1 MSLYI
6 AHVQDDSFE
15 SINLYNCHEPD
26 KAVISVNGI
35 KGIKGLS
42 DDDDLIF
49 LLPSNLVTSYK
60 FIQNKDIS
68 TQINLANFISEIDS
82 KLVGQVSD
90 NEYIF
95 HDKNVFVIDKKTLV
109 EINTSLSTINAS
121 IFLIPEYFANPIS
134 GLDSITQL
142 NTKLLFHYSDGT
154 GFGIDEY
161 FLDQYLDIVLNNKP
175 DYEPTIFASNKIL
188 SDRFK
193 KSTPFEGLSF
203 SSFLK
208 VDLKN
213 LPNLFKQQL
222 SFELL
227 KNKLSFSKFQ
237 AAACLASSIVLLS
250 APSFLIYKNNSDALI
265 YTSATYNI
273 FKSINKDIKKVV
285 APKAQIDELVK
296 GVPKGAVSN
305 IQLPNLDI
313 FYTLGSKYLTKS
325 SINLETSVA
334 SIAIDSMPEIQF
346 SLMQSASSQFNIY
359 IIDKDVTSI
368 NGLVS
373 GAIELRLTN
382 E

>member
-42 DDDDLIF
+42 DDDNLIF

-109 EINTSLSTINAS
+109 EINTSLSTVNAS

-193 KSTPFEGLSF
+193 KSTPFEGFSF

-213 LPNLFKQQL
+213 LPNLFKQQI

-227 KNKLSFSKFQ
+227 KNKLSFSKLQ

-285 APKAQIDELVK
+285 APKAQIDELVN
-296 GVPKGAVSN
+296 GVPKGAAPN
-305 IQLPNLDI
+305 IKLPNLDI

-325 SINLETSVA
+325 SINLETKVA
-334 SIAIDSMPEIQF
+334 SIVIDSMPEIQF

>member
-15 SINLYNCHEPD
+15 SINLYNCHESD

-193 KSTPFEGLSF
+193 KSTPFEGFSF

-213 LPNLFKQQL
+213 LPNLFKQQI

-227 KNKLSFSKFQ
+227 KNKLSFSKLQ

-285 APKAQIDELVK
+285 APKAQIDELVN
-296 GVPKGAVSN
+296 GVPKGAAPN
-305 IQLPNLDI
+305 IKLPNLDI

-373 GAIELRLTN
+373 GVIELRLTN

>member
-15 SINLYNCHEPD
+15 SIRLYNCHEAD
-26 KAVISVNGI
+26 KAVVSVNGI

-68 TQINLANFISEIDS
+68 TQVNLANFISEIDS

-193 KSTPFEGLSF
+193 KSTPFEDFSF
-203 SSFLK
+203 SSFSK

-213 LPNLFKQQL
+213 LPNLFKQQI

-227 KNKLSFSKFQ
+227 KNKLSFSKLQ
-237 AAACLASSIVLLS
+237 AAACIASSIVLFS

-346 SLMQSASSQFNIY
+346 RLIQGASSQFNIY
-359 IIDKDVTSI
+359 IIDKDIASI
-368 NGLVS
+368 NGFVS
-373 GAIELRLTN
+373 GVIELRLPN

>member
-42 DDDDLIF
+42 DDDNLIF

-175 DYEPTIFASNKIL
+175 DYEPTIFASSKIL

-193 KSTPFEGLSF
+193 KSTPFEGFSF

-213 LPNLFKQQL
+213 LPNLFKQQI

-285 APKAQIDELVK
+285 APKAQIDELVN
-296 GVPKGAVSN
+296 GVPKGAAPN
-305 IQLPNLDI
+305 IKLPNLDI

>member
-95 HDKNVFVIDKKTLV
+95 HDKNVFVIDKKILV

-193 KSTPFEGLSF
+193 KSTPFEGFSF

-213 LPNLFKQQL
+213 LPNLFKQQI

-285 APKAQIDELVK
+285 APKAQIDELVN
-296 GVPKGAVSN
+296 GVPKGAAPN
-305 IQLPNLDI
+305 IKLPNLDI

-373 GAIELRLTN
+373 GVIELRLTN

>member
-175 DYEPTIFASNKIL
+175 DYEPTIFASSKIL

-193 KSTPFEGLSF
+193 KSTPFEGFSF

-208 VDLKN
+208 VDLQN
-213 LPNLFKQQL
+213 LPNLFKQQI

-227 KNKLSFSKFQ
+227 KNKLSFSKLQ

-285 APKAQIDELVK
+285 APKAQIDELVN
-296 GVPKGAVSN
+296 GVPKGAAPN
-305 IQLPNLDI
+305 IKLPNLDI

>member
-175 DYEPTIFASNKIL
+175 DYEPTIFASSKIL

-193 KSTPFEGLSF
+193 KSTPFEGFYF

-213 LPNLFKQQL
+213 LPNLFKQQI

-285 APKAQIDELVK
+285 APKAQIDELVN
-296 GVPKGAVSN
+296 GVPKGAAPN
-305 IQLPNLDI
+305 IKLPNLDI

-373 GAIELRLTN
+373 GVIELRLTN

>member
-175 DYEPTIFASNKIL
+175 DYEPTIFASSKIL

-193 KSTPFEGLSF
+193 KSTPFEGFSF

-213 LPNLFKQQL
+213 LPNLFKQQI

-285 APKAQIDELVK
+285 APKAQIDELVN
-296 GVPKGAVSN
+296 GVPKGAAPN
-305 IQLPNLDI
+305 IKLPNLDI

-359 IIDKDVTSI
+359 IIDKDIASI
-368 NGLVS
+368 NGFVS
-373 GAIELRLTN
+373 GVIELRLPN

>member
-26 KAVISVNGI
+26 RAVISVNGI

-193 KSTPFEGLSF
+193 KSTPFEGFSF

-208 VDLKN
+208 VELKN
-213 LPNLFKQQL
+213 LPNLFKQQI

-285 APKAQIDELVK
+285 APKAQIDELVN
-296 GVPKGAVSN
+296 GVPKGAAPN
-305 IQLPNLDI
+305 IKLPNLDI

>member
-15 SINLYNCHEPD
+15 SIRLYNCHEAD
-26 KAVISVNGI
+26 KAVVSVNGI

-60 FIQNKDIS
+60 FIKNKDIS
-68 TQINLANFISEIDS
+68 TQVNLANFISEIDS

-175 DYEPTIFASNKIL
+175 DYEPTIFASSKIL

-193 KSTPFEGLSF
+193 KSTPFEGFSF

-208 VDLKN
+208 VDLQN
-213 LPNLFKQQL
+213 LPNLFKQQI

-227 KNKLSFSKFQ
+227 KNKLSFSKLQ

-285 APKAQIDELVK
+285 APKAQIDELVN
-296 GVPKGAVSN
+296 GVPKGAAPN
-305 IQLPNLDI
+305 IKLPNLDI

-373 GAIELRLTN
+373 GVIELRLTN

>member
-42 DDDDLIF
+42 DDDNLIF

-95 HDKNVFVIDKKTLV
+95 HDKNVFVIDKKTLL

-142 NTKLLFHYSDGT
+142 NNKLLFHYSDGT

-175 DYEPTIFASNKIL
+175 DYEPTIFASSKIL

-193 KSTPFEGLSF
+193 KSTPFEGFSF

-213 LPNLFKQQL
+213 LPNLFKQQI

-285 APKAQIDELVK
+285 APKAQIDELVN
-296 GVPKGAVSN
+296 GVPKGAAPN
-305 IQLPNLDI
+305 IKLPNLDI

-373 GAIELRLTN
+373 GVIELRLTN

>member
-193 KSTPFEGLSF
+193 KSTPFEGFSF

-213 LPNLFKQQL
+213 LPNLFKQQI

-227 KNKLSFSKFQ
+227 KNKLSFSKSQ

-285 APKAQIDELVK
+285 APKAQIDELVN
-296 GVPKGAVSN
+296 GVPKGAAPN
-305 IQLPNLDI
+305 IKLPNLDI

-373 GAIELRLTN
+373 GVIELRLTN

>member
-175 DYEPTIFASNKIL
+175 DYEPTIFASSKIL

-193 KSTPFEGLSF
+193 KSTPFEGFSF

-213 LPNLFKQQL
+213 LPNLFKQQI

-227 KNKLSFSKFQ
+227 KNKLSFSKLQ
-237 AAACLASSIVLLS
+237 AAACIASSIVLFS

-285 APKAQIDELVK
+285 APKAQIDELVN
-296 GVPKGAVSN
+296 GVPKGAAPN
-305 IQLPNLDI
+305 IKLPNLDI

-373 GAIELRLTN
+373 GVIELRLTN

>member
-193 KSTPFEGLSF
+193 KSTPFEGFSF

-213 LPNLFKQQL
+213 LPNLFKQQI

-265 YTSATYNI
+265 YISATYNI

-285 APKAQIDELVK
+285 APKAQIDELVN
-296 GVPKGAVSN
+296 GVPKGAAPN
-305 IQLPNLDI
+305 IKLPNLDI

-373 GAIELRLTN
+373 GVIELRLTN

>member
-175 DYEPTIFASNKIL
+175 DYEPTIFASSKIL

-193 KSTPFEGLSF
+193 KSTPFEDFSF

-213 LPNLFKQQL
+213 LPNLFKQQI

-227 KNKLSFSKFQ
+227 KNKLSFSKLQ

-285 APKAQIDELVK
+285 APKAQIDELVN
-296 GVPKGAVSN
+296 GVPKGAAPN
-305 IQLPNLDI
+305 IKLPNLDI

-346 SLMQSASSQFNIY
+346 SLVQSASSQFNIY

-373 GAIELRLTN
+373 GVIELRLTN

>member
-193 KSTPFEGLSF
+193 KSTPFEGFSF

-213 LPNLFKQQL
+213 LPNLFKQQI

-273 FKSINKDIKKVV
+273 FKSIDKDIKKVV
-285 APKAQIDELVK
+285 APKAQIDELVN
-296 GVPKGAVSN
+296 GVPKGAAPN
-305 IQLPNLDI
+305 IKLPNLDI

-373 GAIELRLTN
+373 GVIELRLTN

>member
-26 KAVISVNGI
+26 KAVISINGI

-42 DDDDLIF
+42 DDDNLIF

-109 EINTSLSTINAS
+109 EINTSLSTVNAS

-193 KSTPFEGLSF
+193 KSTPFEGFSF

-213 LPNLFKQQL
+213 LPNLFKQQI

-285 APKAQIDELVK
+285 APKAQIDELVN
-296 GVPKGAVSN
+296 GVPKGAAPN
-305 IQLPNLDI
+305 IKLPNLDI

-373 GAIELRLTN
+373 GVIELRLTN

>member
-95 HDKNVFVIDKKTLV
+95 HDKNVFVIDKKTLL

-121 IFLIPEYFANPIS
+121 IFVIPEYFANPIS

-193 KSTPFEGLSF
+193 KSTPFEGFSF

-213 LPNLFKQQL
+213 LPNLFKQQI

-227 KNKLSFSKFQ
+227 KNKLSFSKLQ

-285 APKAQIDELVK
+285 APKAQIDELVN
-296 GVPKGAVSN
+296 GVPKGAAPN
-305 IQLPNLDI
+305 IKLPNLDI

-373 GAIELRLTN
+373 GVIELRLTN